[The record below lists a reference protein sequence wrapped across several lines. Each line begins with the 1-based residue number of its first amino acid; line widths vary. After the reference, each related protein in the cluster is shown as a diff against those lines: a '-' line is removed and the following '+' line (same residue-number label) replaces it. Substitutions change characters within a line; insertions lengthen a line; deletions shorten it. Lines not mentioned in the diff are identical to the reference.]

1 MQLSIIIPTYNEQKT
16 IKRIVEYVQSVEY
29 PIDYEI
35 IIIDDASFDRTLEKS
50 YLLKLKNTKEDNKI
64 RIYKNPVNRGKGYS
78 IRKGISLSRG
88 NIIVIQDADT
98 EYDPH
103 DIPKLIE
110 PIMKGEVKAVYG
122 SRFMK
127 TSHPENMAFPNLIAN
142 KMLTFIANLLFGLK
156 LTDEATCYKVFD
168 SSTLKSFILKGNRF
182 TFCPEVTSQLAKKKI
197 EIMELPIRYYARTN
211 EEGKKIR
218 AIDFVFAVLM
228 LIKQRV
234 VD

>member
-1 MQLSIIIPTYNEQKT
+1 MKLSIIIPTYNEQKT
-16 IKRIVEYVQSVEY
+16 IKKIVEYVQSVDY

-64 RIYKNPVNRGKGYS
+64 RIYKNPFNRGKGYS

-110 PIMKGEVKAVYG
+110 PILKGEVKAVYG
-122 SRFMK
+122 SRFMN

-168 SSTLKSFILKGNRF
+168 AETLKSFRLKGDRF
-182 TFCPEVTSQLAKKKI
+182 TFCPEVTSLLAKKKI
-197 EIMELPIRYYARTN
+197 KIKELPITYSARTN

-218 AIDFVFAVLM
+218 SIDFLFAVLM

-234 VD
+234 VR